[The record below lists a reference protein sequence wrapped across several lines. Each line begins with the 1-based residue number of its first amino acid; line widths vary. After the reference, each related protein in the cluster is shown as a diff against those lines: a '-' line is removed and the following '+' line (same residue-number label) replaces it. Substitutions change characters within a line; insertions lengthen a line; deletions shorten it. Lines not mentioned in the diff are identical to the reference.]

1 MKVITLL
8 LGSVAVAAIIAVA
21 VARTPT
27 AQTPVAVK
35 AAEDRF
41 DAAWSDT
48 MQVVGATV
56 LRKADRERQAVTDP
70 KSVPTER
77 ITEPPSPA
85 AVPPVVFVEDEDKP
99 RRKSKP
105 HKVERR
111 ASRGDVCS
119 RHGQRKVMV
128 GKYRWRCRK

>member
-1 MKVITLL
+1 MKVITIL
-8 LGSVAVAAIIAVA
+8 LGSAAVAAVIAVA

-56 LRKADRERQAVTDP
+56 LRKADRERQAV

-77 ITEPPSPA
+77 ITEPPA
-85 AVPPVVFVEDEDKP
+85 AVPPVVLVEDEDKL
-99 RRKSKP
+99 RRKHKP

-111 ASRGDVCS
+111 ASRGDICS